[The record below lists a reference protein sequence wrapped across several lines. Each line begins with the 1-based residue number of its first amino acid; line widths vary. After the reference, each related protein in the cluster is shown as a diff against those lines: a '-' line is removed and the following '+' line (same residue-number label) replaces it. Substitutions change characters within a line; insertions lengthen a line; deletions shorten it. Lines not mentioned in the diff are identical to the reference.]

1 MKMDGPIVMD
11 DISLEIEKFWRNR
24 FADEI
29 ETCYMGLENDEATK
43 WFNSGMRYACNI
55 VRYSRDA

>member
-1 MKMDGPIVMD
+1 MDGQIVMD
-11 DISLEIEKFWRNR
+11 NISLEIEKFWRNR

-29 ETCYMGLENDEATK
+29 DTCRMGLEDDEATK
-43 WFNSGMRYACNI
+43 WFNAGMQYASNV